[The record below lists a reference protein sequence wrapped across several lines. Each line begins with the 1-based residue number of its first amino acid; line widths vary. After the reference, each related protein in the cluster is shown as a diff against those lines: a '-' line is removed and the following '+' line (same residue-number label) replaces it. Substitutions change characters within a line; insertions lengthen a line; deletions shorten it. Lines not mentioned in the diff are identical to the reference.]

1 MDVLGRLR
9 RDEGG
14 FGLVEILIALTILA
28 IAILAIFAG
37 FSSGMLALQRAGR
50 ASTGATLADKKMEE
64 FRRLQYSAIAIAST
78 ADTPTG
84 ADGRTYWRS
93 TDVSYACVITG
104 STFAYDTS
112 TTPPTPTCS
121 TVGGVASRPVKL
133 VTIIVRDGTATARV
147 LMRET
152 STFDASTGT

>member
-1 MDVLGRLR
+1 VDVLGRLR

-64 FRRLQYSAIAIAST
+64 FRRLQYSAIATGST

-93 TDVSYACVITG
+93 TDVSYTCVISG
-104 STFAYDTS
+104 STLDTS
-112 TTPPTPTCS
+112 TTPPTCS
-121 TVGGVASRPVKL
+121 TVAGVASRPVKL

-152 STFDASTGT
+152 STFDESTGT